1 MSETGSIKLKR
12 KFISVI
18 SERHQKERMIQLL
31 LQVRDFSPDCVQKQK
46 GDKQDNSFPI
56 PTNLTFIDIY

>member
-18 SERHQKERMIQLL
+18 SERHQKENDSTPASSEGPFTR
-31 LQVRDFSPDCVQKQK
+31 VCAKTER
-46 GDKQDNSFPI
+46 
-56 PTNLTFIDIY
+56 